1 MSLEWRDGRFFKVTS
16 DDDLE
21 DWVVRSEQQKADPPK
36 VGKYDAMIGV
46 GLSLLACLSF
56 WAFFTWLILLWWG
69 R

>member
-1 MSLEWRDGRFFKVTS
+1 MSLEWRDGRFIQVTT

-21 DWVVRSEQQKADPPK
+21 NWVVRSEQQKADPPK
-36 VGKYDAMIGV
+36 SKYDAIVGV

-56 WAFFTWLILLWWG
+56 WAFFTWLILLWWN